1 MCKSALIAVSFSL
14 PNRRNGGFRPR
25 VKPGPFLW
33 AGGNISALL
42 LRARVDTLS
51 AMYCETCIHAR
62 EPAEPAMRG
71 FVQCA
76 LLKEPW
82 RYHEPKKSCVFRP
95 TRWEIKL

>member
-1 MCKSALIAVSFSL
+1 MA
-14 PNRRNGGFRPR
+14 
-25 VKPGPFLW
+25 
-33 AGGNISALL
+33 
-42 LRARVDTLS
+42 TLG

-95 TRWEIKL
+95 IRWEIKL